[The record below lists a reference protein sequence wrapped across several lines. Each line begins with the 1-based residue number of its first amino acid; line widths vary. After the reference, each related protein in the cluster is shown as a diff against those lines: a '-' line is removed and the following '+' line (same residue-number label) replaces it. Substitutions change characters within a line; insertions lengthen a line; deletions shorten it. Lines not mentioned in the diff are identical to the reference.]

1 MCAKIRELTRHLK
14 NLREEDFI
22 DVYISNKMGSRQA
35 QLAIGGGLVAITTA
49 YFLLRFFLTIF

>member
-49 YFLLRFFLTIF
+49 YFLLRFF